1 MASSQVWRHSAGL
14 FITPDQPGL
23 SAQEDDGQ
31 TAGASSS
38 RFVHFQLRLHQCFV
52 AASSLPHHCFFTGSS
67 MLYRCFI
74 AASLAF
80 TAVSAP
86 FKRRCFAAS
95 LPLCRCFVAANLKRQ
110 DGVRNTW
117 QHLVGT
123 RIRGHRGGP
132 DGTSCFSG
140 CNTKTAKLGETLKLF
155 FFFFSFRF
163 LSA

>member
-1 MASSQVWRHSAGL
+1 MLCRC
-14 FITPDQPGL
+14 FIAAFSL
-23 SAQEDDGQ
+23 
-31 TAGASSS
+31 
-38 RFVHFQLRLHQCFV
+38 LHRFV

-80 TAVSAP
+80 IAVSAP
-86 FKRRCFAAS
+86 FKHRCFAAS

-117 QHLVGT
+117 QHLAGT

-140 CNTKTAKLGETLKLF
+140 CNTKTARLGETLKLF
-155 FFFFSFRF
+155 FCFFPSDS
-163 LSA
+163 SAHRRPNVVTTVKVQK